1 MTKYDL
7 KELLEYIDPSSLSY
21 QEWCNVG
28 MALKHEGYSAD
39 DWDSW
44 SSADSRYK
52 KGECFTKWNS
62 FNEEAGAVVTGGTIL
77 NMPKEADGIHRLK
90 KSIKMVLLIGTMR

>member
-28 MALKHEGYSAD
+28 MALKHEGYSAEE
-39 DWDSW
+39 WDSCV
-44 SSADSRYK
+44 K
-52 KGECFTKWNS
+52 PQTLP
-62 FNEEAGAVVTGGTIL
+62 I
-77 NMPKEADGIHRLK
+77 I
-90 KSIKMVLLIGTMR
+90 KSNKTAK